1 MRISLFLLPLIL
13 LPSSAWAQAK
23 PGTVLANGKVTI
35 NDKAVEHSGNIFA
48 GETLKTASNGAA
60 SITSEGALA
69 AVGNST
75 SLIYG
80 DNAVNVECGRVQVVT
95 LKGFTVQVHKIT
107 ASAGSGLTKFEVT
120 QNARRLSIHDLEGQ
134 LEIQDGDQRSTLNPG
149 EKRDFQSPAACA
161 AAADPISPLVPA
173 TIFGASTFP
182 IWLDYDNFKG
192 RPITPVKP

>member
-1 MRISLFLLPLIL
+1 MPIILLCVLLVLLPL
-13 LPSSAWAQAK
+13 PASAQSK
-23 PGTVLANGKVTI
+23 PGTVLATGKVTI
-35 NDKAVEHSGNIFA
+35 NGKAVEHSGNIFA

-75 SLIYG
+75 SLLYG
-80 DNAVNVECGRVQVVT
+80 DNSVNLECGRVQVVT
-95 LKGFTVQVHKIT
+95 LKGFSVQVHKIT
-107 ASAGSGLTKFEVT
+107 ASAAAGSALSKFEVS
-120 QNARRLSIHDLEGQ
+120 QSARQLSIHDLEGQ
-134 LEIQDGDQRSTLNPG
+134 LDINDGHERRTLNPG
-149 EKRDFQSPAACA
+149 EKRDFQSPAPC

-182 IWLDYDNFKG
+182 IWLDYGKG